1 MTCDYNIFKEIL
13 MQRLKVNV
21 NTRIRETAQGARDFE
36 IISSVSLRTIGEYKM
51 IE

>member
-21 NTRIRETAQGARDFE
+21 NTRIRETPHKELE
-36 IISSVSLRTIGEYKM
+36 ILRLYHL
-51 IE
+51 